1 MPVNKHALI
10 RYRALDKCFSNFARR
25 FYIEDLIQAC
35 NDALY
40 QHTGN
45 DKYSDPLNPGISR
58 RQVLVDIDFMESE
71 AGWGAL
77 IDRVKDGRRVYYRY
91 EDPEYT
97 INNQP
102 ITDEEIAKLRETL
115 LMLNRFKGLPQFEW
129 MESLLTN
136 LEDKFHL
143 QGSPESVISMD
154 GNAFATGIE
163 YLSPLFNA
171 ILNKTPLNVQY
182 KTFEGKQYNWEIHP
196 YHIKQYN
203 NRWFLIGLNN
213 DEYHNITNLA
223 LDRIV
228 GFEQATAPFIENTII
243 EDFDDY
249 FYDIVGVSFP
259 PGGKVEKVLLRFTSG
274 RIPYIVSK
282 PIHGSQ
288 KTISLKEGLI
298 SLDVI
303 PNRELESIILSFGDD
318 VEVLAP
324 ESLRRAIA
332 LKTKKLFMKYVSV
345 QNDCTDDIYLCN
357 VKRGNGLNA
366 PTPKDAGHKN
376 QSAQTDCTD

>member
-10 RYRALDKCFSNFARR
+10 RYRTLDKCFSNFARR
-25 FYIEDLIQAC
+25 YYIEDLIQAC

-58 RQVLVDIDFMESE
+58 RQVLVDIDFMESD
-71 AGWGAL
+71 AGWGAM
-77 IDRVKDGRRVYYRY
+77 IERVKDGRRVYYRY

-102 ITDEEIAKLRETL
+102 ITDEEMAKLRETM
-115 LMLNRFKGLPQFEW
+115 LMLSRFKGLPQFEW

-143 QGSPESVISMD
+143 QGTAESVISMD

-163 YLSPLFNA
+163 HLSPLFNA
-171 ILNKTPLNVQY
+171 ILNKTPLLIDYETFDGTQY
-182 KTFEGKQYNWEIHP
+182 HWEIHP

-213 DEYHNITNLA
+213 NEYQNITNLA

-228 GFEQATAPFIENTII
+228 SFEQVSTPFIENTII

-259 PGGKVEKVLLRFTSG
+259 PEGKVEKVLLQFSKRRF
-274 RIPYIVSK
+274 PYIVSK

-288 KTISLKEGLI
+288 KTISPNEGLI

-318 VEVLAP
+318 VEVLTPA
-324 ESLRRAIA
+324 SLRDAIA
-332 LKTKKLFMKYVSV
+332 TKIKNSITKYELI
-345 QNDCTDDIYLCN
+345 QNDCTNNSYLCSGESDTISSESFRQVEIIN
-357 VKRGNGLNA
+357 STGADTLHR
-366 PTPKDAGHKN
+366 
-376 QSAQTDCTD
+376 

>member
-10 RYRALDKCFSNFARR
+10 RYRTLDKCFSNFARR
-25 FYIEDLIQAC
+25 YYIEDLIQAC
-35 NDALY
+35 NEALY
-40 QHTGN
+40 QHTGQ
-45 DKYSDPLNPGISR
+45 DKYADPLTPGISR
-58 RQVLVDIDFMESE
+58 RQVLVDIDFIESE

-77 IDRVKDGRRVYYRY
+77 IERIKDGRRVYYRY

-102 ITDEEIAKLRETL
+102 ITDEEMAKLRETM

-143 QGSPESVISMD
+143 QGATDSVISMD
-154 GNAFATGIE
+154 GNAYASGIE
-163 YLSPLFNA
+163 HLSPLFNA
-171 ILNKTPLNVQY
+171 ILNKTPLLIDY
-182 KTFEGKQYNWEIHP
+182 ETFDGTSYHWEIHP

-213 DEYHNITNLA
+213 DEYQNITNLA

-228 GFEQATAPFIENTII
+228 RFEQATTPFIENTSI

-259 PGGKVEKVLLRFTSG
+259 LEGKVEKVLLQFSTHRF
-274 RIPYIVSK
+274 PYVVSK

-288 KTISLKEGLI
+288 KTISPKEGLI

-324 ESLRRAIA
+324 ASLRDAIA
-332 LKTKKLFMKYVSV
+332 LKIRNSNKKYESM
-345 QNDCTDDIYLCN
+345 QNDCTNNSYLCS
-357 VKRGNGLNA
+357 VKSEISKTGSPRQEEKVNS
-366 PTPKDAGHKN
+366 TDADTLHR
-376 QSAQTDCTD
+376 

>member
-1 MPVNKHALI
+1 MPINKHALI
-10 RYRALDKCFSNFARR
+10 RYRTLDKCFSNFARR
-25 FYIEDLIQAC
+25 YYIEDLIQAC

-40 QHTGN
+40 QHTGK
-45 DKYSDPLNPGISR
+45 DKYADPLNPGISR
-58 RQVLVDIDFMESE
+58 RQILVDIDFMESD

-91 EDPEYT
+91 EDPKYT

-102 ITDEEIAKLRETL
+102 ITDEEMAKLRETM
-115 LMLNRFKGLPQFEW
+115 LMLSRFKGLPQFEW

-143 QGSPESVISMD
+143 RGASESVISMD
-154 GNAFATGIE
+154 GNVYATGIE
-163 YLSPLFNA
+163 HLSALFHA
-171 ILNKTPLNVQY
+171 IINKTPLLIDY
-182 KTFEGKQYNWEIHP
+182 ETFDETRYHWEIHP

-213 DEYHNITNLA
+213 DEYRNITTMA

-228 GFEQATAPFIENTII
+228 SYRQATTQYIENSII

-249 FYDIVGVSFP
+249 YEDIVGVSFP
-259 PGGKVEKVLLRFTSG
+259 PDRKIEKVLLRFSSG
-274 RIPYIVSK
+274 RFPYIVSK

-288 KTISLKEGLI
+288 KIVSTQDGLI
-298 SLDVI
+298 ALDII

-318 VEVLAP
+318 VEVVEP
-324 ESLRRAIA
+324 ESLRNAIA
-332 LKTKKLFMKYVSV
+332 QKIRNLLSKYGSMH
-345 QNDCTDDIYLCN
+345 NGCTDNVYLCN
-357 VKRGNGLNA
+357 VVREYDNSQCSDDNKDIKITTNA
-366 PTPKDAGHKN
+366 ETLHK
-376 QSAQTDCTD
+376 

>member
-10 RYRALDKCFSNFARR
+10 RYRTLDKCFSNFARR
-25 FYIEDLIQAC
+25 YYIEDLIQAC

-58 RQVLVDIDFMESE
+58 RQVLVDIDFMESD
-71 AGWGAL
+71 AGWGAM
-77 IDRVKDGRRVYYRY
+77 IERVKDGRRVYYRY
-91 EDPEYT
+91 EDSEYT

-102 ITDEEIAKLRETL
+102 ITDEEMAKLRETM
-115 LMLNRFKGLPQFEW
+115 LMLSRFKGLPQFEW

-143 QGSPESVISMD
+143 HGAAESVISMD

-163 YLSPLFNA
+163 HLSPLFNA
-171 ILNKTPLNVQY
+171 ILNKTPLLIDY
-182 KTFEGKQYNWEIHP
+182 ETFDGTRYHWEIHP

-213 DEYHNITNLA
+213 DEYKNITNLS

-228 GFEQATAPFIENTII
+228 SFEQVSTPFIENTII

-259 PGGKVEKVLLRFTSG
+259 PDGKVEKVLLQFSKRRF
-274 RIPYIVSK
+274 PYIVSK

-288 KTISLKEGLI
+288 KTISPTEGLI

-324 ESLRRAIA
+324 SSLRDAIA
-332 LKTKKLFMKYVSV
+332 TKIKNSSTKYESM
-345 QNDCTDDIYLCN
+345 QNDCTNNSYFCSIESDNKCSESLRQVEIISS
-357 VKRGNGLNA
+357 
-366 PTPKDAGHKN
+366 TDADTLHR
-376 QSAQTDCTD
+376 

>member
-58 RQVLVDIDFMESE
+58 RQVLVDIDFMESD
-71 AGWGAL
+71 AGWGAM
-77 IDRVKDGRRVYYRY
+77 IERVKDGRRVYYRY

-102 ITDEEIAKLRETL
+102 ITDEEMAKLRETM
-115 LMLNRFKGLPQFEW
+115 LMLSRFKGLPQFEW

-143 QGSPESVISMD
+143 QGASASVISMD
-154 GNAFATGIE
+154 GNAYASGIE
-163 YLSPLFNA
+163 HLSPLFNS
-171 ILNKTPLNVQY
+171 ILNKTPLLIDY
-182 KTFEGKQYNWEIHP
+182 ETFDGTSYHWEIHP

-213 DEYHNITNLA
+213 DEYQNITNLA

-228 GFEQATAPFIENTII
+228 RFEQATTPFIENTSI

-259 PGGKVEKVLLRFTSG
+259 LEGKVEKILLQFSSRRF
-274 RIPYIVSK
+274 PYVVSK

-288 KTISLKEGLI
+288 KTISPKEGLI

-324 ESLRRAIA
+324 ASLRDAIA
-332 LKTKKLFMKYVSV
+332 LKIRNSNKKYEPM
-345 QNDCTDDIYLCN
+345 QNDCTNNSYLCS
-357 VKRGNGLNA
+357 VKSDDNITHSPRQEEIVNS
-366 PTPKDAGHKN
+366 TDADTLHR
-376 QSAQTDCTD
+376 